1 MRSWFQDWRFFILV
15 YIVCSGIWSVLAKF
29 ASARLDSPT
38 QTFVAVFSA
47 SVVVAAFAV
56 RGFRWQSGS
65 GMAAATAGGIL
76 GGIASLA
83 FYEALR
89 QAPAS
94 VVVPLGSL
102 YIVLAVMLAYLFLG
116 ESIGLRQIAGIGC
129 GFLAIVLLAK

>member
-15 YIVCSGIWSVLAKF
+15 YIVCSGVWSVLAKF

-38 QTFVAVFSA
+38 QTFVSVLSA
-47 SVVVAAFAV
+47 SVVVSAFAIRNV
-56 RGFRWQSGS
+56 RWQSGS
-65 GMAAATAGGIL
+65 GMAAAAAGGIL

-89 QAPAS
+89 QAPAT
-94 VVVPLGSL
+94 VVMPLGSL
-102 YIVLAVMLAYLFLG
+102 YLVLVVILAYLFLG

-129 GFLAIVLLAK
+129 GLLAIALLAK